1 MSVKFV
7 TINATGAPERAVKEE
22 VRANHHDPTPW
33 NVYTVMN
40 LYPPTP
46 KGGLHRS
53 LRVIS
58 LLLIQH
64 ALVPLGT
71 DAHAHMRLPSNP
83 ENDRNDAGSR
93 PYLRVSGNLPLR
105 FAAAPRPIPLLAVKA
120 AATPEI
126 THPLSVSAPSP
137 SSTETSVAHSVAPVA
152 EVKDVTTP
160 EPTVETS
167 LTTTPANDKSVPSIL
182 PDDTHPSTRAEDFL
196 PFFQFPSGKDV
207 TVVVPASAAQAP
219 APGHLPAS
227 SATYQQR

>member
-1 MSVKFV
+1 
-7 TINATGAPERAVKEE
+7 
-22 VRANHHDPTPW
+22 
-33 NVYTVMN
+33 MN

-58 LLLIQH
+58 LLLLQH

-83 ENDRNDAGSR
+83 ENDRNDTDSR
-93 PYLRVSGNLPLR
+93 PYLKVSGNLPLR
-105 FAAAPRPIPLLAVKA
+105 FAAAPRPIPLLPVKA
-120 AATPEI
+120 AVAAEIPQSVPAASSSPAETPVAS
-126 THPLSVSAPSP
+126 TLAP
-137 SSTETSVAHSVAPVA
+137 APAA
-152 EVKDVTTP
+152 EVKEPATP
-160 EPTVETS
+160 APTVETS
-167 LTTTPANDKSVPSIL
+167 PTTIPANDKPVPSIL

-207 TVVVPASAAQAP
+207 TVVVPASAARAP